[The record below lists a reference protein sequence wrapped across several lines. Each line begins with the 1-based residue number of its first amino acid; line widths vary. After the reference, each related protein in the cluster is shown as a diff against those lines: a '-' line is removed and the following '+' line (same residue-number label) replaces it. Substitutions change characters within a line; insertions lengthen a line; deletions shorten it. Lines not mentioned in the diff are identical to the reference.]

1 MHKKLKICINSQVII
16 EKIVYGQQFNQEA
29 WLKPCTDMNIKLR
42 KIQKKVF
49 QKRFFQVDE

>member
-1 MHKKLKICINSQVII
+1 MHKKFKICINSQVIT
-16 EKIVYGQQFNQEA
+16 EKIVRGQQFNQEA
-29 WLKPCTDMNIKLR
+29 WLKPCIDMNRELR